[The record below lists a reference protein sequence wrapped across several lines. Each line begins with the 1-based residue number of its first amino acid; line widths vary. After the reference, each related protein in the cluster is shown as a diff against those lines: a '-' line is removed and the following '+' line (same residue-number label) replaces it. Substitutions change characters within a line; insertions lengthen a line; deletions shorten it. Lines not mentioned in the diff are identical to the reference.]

1 MPFEL
6 TINVSNLQESR
17 EFYARCG
24 FKVRWI
30 RDQVY
35 MVRNEKYAIYLNEAD
50 SFRPAVHYAKT
61 SNLRELHKE
70 LTKRS
75 IAIDLPITNDDG
87 HLEMV
92 LIDPDCNEIVAWE
105 DPSD

>member
-24 FKVRWI
+24 FRVQWI

-35 MVRNEKYAIYLNEAD
+35 MVRNERYAIYLNEAD
-50 SFRPAVHYAKT
+50 NFRPAVHYAKI

-70 LTKRS
+70 LTRRG
-75 IAIDLPITNDDG
+75 IAIDPPITNDDG

-105 DPSD
+105 DPSE